1 MPDPQNFEPPDPI
14 ERPLCAACG
23 WTMWI
28 AAIEPHEDGHARH
41 TLKCTRCE
49 AEEIVIVK
57 L

>member
-1 MPDPQNFEPPDPI
+1 MPDSPNFEPPDPI

-28 AAIEPHEDGHARH
+28 ASIEPHPQGHEKH

-49 AEEIVIVK
+49 AEETRIVK